1 MSAGVR
7 RRRRR
12 FRLVAVV
19 GAAAAVVAIAAPASA
34 GAPFDRHFTVIE
46 RDTAGHRIP
55 DGFAFRFDVLN
66 PANLSNKVGHGHARC
81 TGQRGRKSRCLGL
94 IHLDGAI
101 GGFGDLVVR
110 GNFGR
115 RDRTLTVVDGNGDFT
130 GRIAGK
136 MTVHPL
142 SRRYQ
147 ALHFDLTR

>member
-1 MSAGVR
+1 MSDRLRG
-7 RRRRR
+7 
-12 FRLVAVV
+12 FRLVLVL
-19 GAAAAVVAIAAPASA
+19 AATAAVVAIAAPA
-34 GAPFDRHFTVIE
+34 GASGPFDRHFTVIE

-55 DGFAFRFDVLN
+55 NGFAFRFDVLN
-66 PANLSNKVGHGHARC
+66 PANFSNKVGHGHARC
-81 TGQRGRKSRCLGL
+81 TGRRGHKSRCLAL

-101 GGFGDLVVR
+101 GGFGDLAVR

-115 RDRTLTVVDGNGDFT
+115 GDHTLTVVDGDGAFT

-136 MTVHPL
+136 LTVHTL